1 MSKRRGRYA
10 YGYEFNKP
18 LSGPQSKTVIR
29 CYASHGIGYG
39 KDAPP
44 NSAIRL
50 VAINA
55 AREVRWVDAF
65 YCALKGYVCEEMTG
79 ARDWRRLGYVL
90 ADGSQPHGE
99 MDAVDPQMAQF
110 EYLPLCVPEFH
121 LGFGTAGIDMR
132 SFHER
137 TPPSV
142 GDT

>member
-55 AREVRWVDAF
+55 AR
-65 YCALKGYVCEEMTG
+65 
-79 ARDWRRLGYVL
+79 
-90 ADGSQPHGE
+90 
-99 MDAVDPQMAQF
+99 
-110 EYLPLCVPEFH
+110 
-121 LGFGTAGIDMR
+121 
-132 SFHER
+132 
-137 TPPSV
+137 
-142 GDT
+142 